1 MTEASGVWL
10 YTQRPMSLLAIGWLP
25 WVGGVCALFVVVVAL
40 AVLAPRS
47 RHEDAL
53 DREIEARLLLG
64 EDPDEIDRD
73 LAQRAAKATPVT
85 DDPQGDESPG

>member
-1 MTEASGVWL
+1 MA
-10 YTQRPMSLLAIGWLP
+10 LLAVDWLP

-40 AVLAPRS
+40 AVLAPRR

-73 LAQRAAKATPVT
+73 LAQRATNAAPVVELERE
-85 DDPQGDESPG
+85 DESTS